1 MGMFSFLSRPDWQ
14 SRDAGKRASAI
25 ANSHDPAM
33 LQALPQ
39 ILRQDPVA
47 AVRRAAL
54 DRCDDLTLIADRMR
68 NDSDAVVRERSKAR
82 LLELL
87 CSKQPLDTRLRA
99 LGLVEEAAMLEQV
112 ARRADER
119 ELRLAALERCTRPG
133 FLAERC
139 MDDPDSELRLQILER
154 IDNATTIER
163 IANHARNRDKRLAR
177 AARERLDSG
186 KRASGEAAS
195 LLQRAESLCLRLEQR
210 LRDPGTGADAELLAV
225 EAEWLAL
232 RPRIDERFDLRYA
245 GSKAALS
252 AAIHAI
258 TNVARGNAAPTSASP
273 EPEASTIEP
282 AVAARNDLSAQP
294 TDTELATELATATTE
309 AEPSDLGDSQA
320 AANASPESI
329 TTAEEADAPPSTA
342 PLRPTKPTLS
352 DAELQALQ
360 QRADNALVAYAQ
372 AVDAGRLQDARLCR
386 AQLQQA
392 ARALPK
398 PQRLQIEQRMQAR
411 EADFDKLARWQHWS
425 DNKVRVRLCE
435 ELEALVGSGLHPD
448 ALSNR
453 VGEIKLAWQ
462 RIDDSEKDP
471 SSPEVKE
478 SGLAKRYRFLCH
490 RALEPAKGYFEK
502 RREVRGRRSD
512 ELSEFLTRAATQADD
527 AATAVTALIALKQ
540 EVADRLRRLDEIDP
554 RRRGETGRQLKQ
566 LIDRISGAIDAR
578 FEAVAAEKQKLIAQL
593 RRQLTHAE
601 LDQALDLAK
610 SAQKRWQ
617 GLGKGSRK
625 SDQSLWD
632 EFRAL
637 IDPLFEQKND
647 ALKAVDNERAAGQAA
662 ARACIDQMAALA
674 NSDDEAERIEQA
686 IDTIDATWSTEE
698 QRPRDLERAFDQAL
712 SRARARVEQRRQQ
725 ALQLRSESMAEIA
738 AALDT
743 IEGAWLDGESSE
755 TLGAA
760 LADCL
765 QRIDALPSALSA
777 ALKDRAL
784 RVQTALAQ
792 PAGTQDTE
800 AAARAAETL
809 LLEYEFLAGVDSPP
823 EHKQAR
829 LALQVEKLALR
840 MSSGSSPAIAEQLQA
855 LDRRWWG
862 SGPLSREQR
871 SELSRRRDRALA
883 ALR

>member
-14 SRDAGKRASAI
+14 SRDAGKRASAL
-25 ANSHDPAM
+25 ATSRDPAM

-39 ILRQDPVA
+39 ILRQDPAA

-87 CSKQPLDTRLRA
+87 CSKQPLETRLRA

-139 MDDPDSELRLQILER
+139 IDDPDSELRLQILER
-154 IDNATTIER
+154 IDNAATIER
-163 IANHARNRDKRLAR
+163 IANQARNRDKRLAR

-195 LLQRAESLCLRLEQR
+195 LMQRAESLCLRLEQR
-210 LRDPGTGADAELLAV
+210 LRDPGSGADAELLAV
-225 EAEWLAL
+225 EAEWITL

-258 TNVARGNAAPTSASP
+258 SNAARGDTVPASLP
-273 EPEASTIEP
+273 REPEVSTVDP
-282 AVAARNDLSAQP
+282 ADAAENEISAQL
-294 TDTELATELATATTE
+294 TDPERATEPATATTE
-309 AEPSDLGDSQA
+309 AEPSDLPDSQTA
-320 AANASPESI
+320 AAAEPES
-329 TTAEEADAPPSTA
+329 TSPTDVADAA
-342 PLRPTKPTLS
+342 PLRPTKPALS

-398 PQRLQIEQRMQAR
+398 PQRLQIEQRVQAR

-448 ALSNR
+448 ALANR

-471 SSPEVKE
+471 ASPEVKE
-478 SGLAKRYRFLCH
+478 SGLAKRFRFLCH

-512 ELSEFLTRAATQADD
+512 ELGEFLSRAGAQTDDQTTATP
-527 AATAVTALIALKQ
+527 ALIALKQ

-566 LIDRISGAIDAR
+566 LIERISGAIDAR

-625 SDQSLWD
+625 SDQALWD

-662 ARACIDQMAALA
+662 ARACIEQMAALA

-686 IDTIDATWSTEE
+686 IDAIDATWSTEE

-712 SRARARVEQRRQQ
+712 TRARARVDQRRQQ
-725 ALQLRSESMAEIA
+725 ALQLRSEAMAEIA

-743 IEGAWLDGESSE
+743 IEGAWLDGESNEALS
-755 TLGAA
+755 AA

-765 QRIDALPSALSA
+765 QRIDALPAVLSA
-777 ALKDRAL
+777 ALKDRAN

-792 PAGTQDTE
+792 PAESQDTE
-800 AAARAAETL
+800 SAARAAEAL

-871 SELSRRRDRALA
+871 SELSRRRDRALT